1 MFVKLWINLLN
12 IEVHLMKYLIIFPE
26 ISIKQSTSLLV
37 YSTGSSSTLR
47 FPGTTPRSH
56 ADADSKMVQT
66 KPGSNH
72 HRCRNGNEH
81 TNKFWMRWWIV
92 RRGLK
97 SMQQASQPAAVLL
110 DECLLKFQELYQ
122 QNNTLPGAW
131 LSSHPYPTCSHHHPP
146 IAVVHTVLWNLKF
159 DLVAIGWRM
168 GKLFH
173 NCALA
178 Y

>member
-12 IEVHLMKYLIIFPE
+12 IQVHLKKYLIIFPE
-26 ISIKQSTSLLV
+26 ISIKESTSLLV
-37 YSTGSSSTLR
+37 YSTGSSSTPQ

-97 SMQQASQPAAVLL
+97 SMQQANQPASQSASL
-110 DECLLKFQELYQ
+110 Q
-122 QNNTLPGAW
+122 QSYWMNAYWNFKNSISRITHCQARGCRATLI
-131 LSSHPYPTCSHHHPP
+131 PP
-146 IAVVHTVLWNLKF
+146 AHIITH
-159 DLVAIGWRM
+159 RSP
-168 GKLFH
+168 
-173 NCALA
+173 
-178 Y
+178 